1 MRFFLLP
8 LLVNLAA
15 SLDLSSKKALRINAE
30 EFSQNLRG
38 LHVLPSP
45 DFFKQ
50 QLRNMCQSLQHEG
63 LDFFLC
69 HHLAVEQKYVLPILE
84 HHEDGEADEHVF
96 MLELLPKKIYVHE
109 DVTVAITSAEAA
121 GELRVLVP
129 RAAVPADRLRATAE
143 AIFEESR

>member
-1 MRFFLLP
+1 MRLFLL
-8 LLVNLAA
+8 LLLFGLAA
-15 SLDLSSKKALRINAE
+15 SLDLSSEKALRINAL

-50 QLRNMCQSLQHEG
+50 QLRNMCLSLEHEG

-84 HHEDGEADEHVF
+84 HHEDGEADDHVF
-96 MLELLPKKIYVHE
+96 MLELLPEKIYTHE
-109 DVTVAITSAEAA
+109 DVTVAITSAEAE

-129 RAAVPADRLRATAE
+129 RAAVPADRLRAAAE
-143 AIFEESR
+143 TILAESR

>member
-8 LLVNLAA
+8 LLVGLAA
-15 SLDLSSKKALRINAE
+15 ALDLSPEKALRINAE

-45 DFFKQ
+45 DFFKH
-50 QLRNMCQSLQHEG
+50 QLRNMCQSLEHEG

-84 HHEDGEADEHVF
+84 HHEDDEADEHVF
-96 MLELLPKKIYVHE
+96 MLELLPEKIYTHE
-109 DVTVAITSAEAA
+109 EVPVAVTSAEAA

-129 RAAVPADRLRATAE
+129 QSAVPVDRLRAAAE
-143 AIFEESR
+143 ATLAESR